1 MRFWQSGAGAREVL
15 PVSAIAIGAGIMP
28 DRQSNLLIRDFF
40 KYKLVDRT
48 QRTQTRQTKGGRMK
62 NE

>member
-1 MRFWQSGAGAREVL
+1 LVIWSWAQFVL
-15 PVSAIAIGAGIMP
+15 PLSGVAIGAGIMP
-28 DRQSNLLIRDFF
+28 ERQSNLVIMDFL

-48 QRTQTRQTKGGRMK
+48 QGTQTLQTKAGRMK

>member
-1 MRFWQSGAGAREVL
+1 MA
-15 PVSAIAIGAGIMP
+15 
-28 DRQSNLLIRDFF
+28 DRQSNLVIMDFL

-48 QRTQTRQTKGGRMK
+48 QGTQTRQTKGGRMK

>member
-1 MRFWQSGAGAREVL
+1 
-15 PVSAIAIGAGIMP
+15 MP
-28 DRQSNLLIRDFF
+28 DRQSNLVIMDFL

-48 QRTQTRQTKGGRMK
+48 QGSQTRQTKAGRMK

>member
-1 MRFWQSGAGAREVL
+1 LVIWSWAQEVL
-15 PVSAIAIGAGIMP
+15 PLSGVAIAAGIMP
-28 DRQSNLLIRDFF
+28 DRQSNLVIMDFF

-48 QRTQTRQTKGGRMK
+48 QGTQTQQTKGGRMK